1 MPVRTFQCSPK
12 AREEQAS
19 VERRQEGDV
28 RDLGALSEN
37 GVSEYHFFFFFFF
50 WKYNNLSLPRKIP
63 FDLCLLSPLERNSVV
78 SGNVQGWMLTDTGNG
93 ERA

>member
-1 MPVRTFQCSPK
+1 M
-12 AREEQAS
+12 
-19 VERRQEGDV
+19 
-28 RDLGALSEN
+28 LGIWGPYRKTESLN
-37 GVSEYHFFFFFFF
+37 TIFFSFFF

>member
-50 WKYNNLSLPRKIP
+50 GNITTCHFQGRFPLTSACSLLWKETQWFLAVYK
-63 FDLCLLSPLERNSVV
+63 DGC
-78 SGNVQGWMLTDTGNG
+78 
-93 ERA
+93 